1 MSLAR
6 ALDLAPGRVI
16 AGKYTLARPLGVG
29 GMGAVWSACN
39 EATGAEVAVKVL
51 LPRPDDGAEVL
62 ARFRREAYATAQ
74 LSHRGIV
81 RIYDLVE
88 HEGDSLALVMER
100 LRGKSLATLLAQSG
114 SVAIEDAVT
123 LALDVLSALAHAH
136 GAGIVHRDLKPE
148 NIFLA
153 VDPDGVVTPKI
164 LDFGISKLRF
174 PEVSQITR
182 QGEMLGTPSYMS
194 PEQVRGGEID
204 ARSDLFNV
212 GILLYEMISG
222 QNPFAMSGMH
232 SVVVA
237 VLEDEPPP
245 LLNVPPRL
253 AAVIERALSKDP
265 ADRYPSATLLAE
277 ALRAAMGLPA
287 RPSWS
292 GLHEII
298 ESTPPP
304 PPANPSAALPAQDR
318 NPVRIG
324 VATAF
329 AIAGLVLLALGPA
342 RLDARAQHRT
352 TTVVAK
358 RVHLTKAIAIKEE
371 GKPAAEAFVVSVWQ
385 RPPSE
390 PERAAPPRRVTIL
403 SRRESIAR
411 NPGF

>member
-16 AGKYTLARPLGVG
+16 AGKYTLVRSLGVG
-29 GMGAVWSACN
+29 GMGAVWAACN

-100 LRGKSLATLLAQSG
+100 LRGKSLATRLAQSG
-114 SVAIEDAVT
+114 PVAVEDAVALT
-123 LALDVLSALAHAH
+123 LDVLSALAHAH

-174 PEVSQITR
+174 PQVSQITR
-182 QGEMLGTPSYMS
+182 EGEMLGTPSYMS
-194 PEQVRGGEID
+194 PEQVRGGQID
-204 ARSDLFNV
+204 ARSDIFNV

-222 QNPFAMSGMH
+222 ENPFAGDGMH

-245 LLNVPPRL
+245 LVGAPPRL
-253 AAVIERALSKDP
+253 AAVIARALSKDP

-277 ALRAAMGLPA
+277 ALRTAMGLPA

-292 GLHEII
+292 GLHEIV

-304 PPANPSAALPAQDR
+304 APLLPPPPISAAEKPMR
-318 NPVRIG
+318 VG
-324 VATAF
+324 VATAV
-329 AIAGLVLLALGPA
+329 AVAGIFVLALGPA
-342 RLDARAQHRT
+342 RLDARTLHGTVA
-352 TTVVAK
+352 VVAK
-358 RVHLTKAIAIKEE
+358 PIRATKALAMKQEAHRPSE
-371 GKPAAEAFVVSVWQ
+371 AFAFSGGWMRGSVPERTPQQRRLTVLSHRDPAA
-385 RPPSE
+385 RD
-390 PERAAPPRRVTIL
+390 
-403 SRRESIAR
+403 
-411 NPGF
+411 PGF